1 MLMPP
6 KDMERRLK
14 REKRM
19 AERMNQMAEIEEAA
33 KGGGG
38 DRIAVAGGAE
48 EEDGEE
54 PERQQ
59 QAKRILERIER
70 EEEEDQVRTARDGHT
85 YMQAFSVMLTNSLLL
100 KKFNFYRRG
109 ACKLTILYYSDIIV
123 TFIWVQT
130 RHYKRQ
136 GLYLGIF

>member
-1 MLMPP
+1 MLTPL

-38 DRIAVAGGAE
+38 ERIPVAGPE

-70 EEEEDQVRTARDGHT
+70 EEEEDQVRDCKRFTF
-85 YMQAFSVMLTNSLLL
+85 MQAFSIFVTNGLLL
-100 KKFNFYRRG
+100 KKFNFYCRG
-109 ACKLTILYYSDIIV
+109 SKSN
-123 TFIWVQT
+123 
-130 RHYKRQ
+130 
-136 GLYLGIF
+136 

>member
-1 MLMPP
+1 MLTPP

-85 YMQAFSVMLTNSLLL
+85 YMQAFSVMVTNSLLL

-109 ACKLTILYYSDIIV
+109 AN
-123 TFIWVQT
+123 
-130 RHYKRQ
+130 
-136 GLYLGIF
+136 